1 MTKPTDQIMRELQAP
16 FNENELEF
24 KVGATN
30 SDKTMGLALCYV
42 EARAIQNRLDQ
53 VVGFTNWKASYT
65 EVQGGFLCSM
75 CATRS

>member
-1 MTKPTDQIMRELQAP
+1 MTKPTEQIMRELQAP

-53 VVGFTNWKASYT
+53 VVGFTNWKASYR